1 MIWKRII
8 KRFILSLTPII
19 IIPAFLVFL
28 ILWTF
33 GLSLTSFLLI
43 FTLAQLYLIWF
54 HVEVALRQTK
64 LTELSYEPVFIAEVR
79 EDIGGRRTPEG
90 TPCVNYYIRIKNIGN
105 YPAYNLIVNLDP
117 MIREVIPEIQLN
129 SIIGSLG
136 KDQEET
142 LCIIPLEG
150 IRKLQN
156 LGIPLK
162 INIDYTNILNS
173 SSSVSFAFHPQFISF
188 PITFHGQRKLPGLLL
203 NSIDELN
210 LLVKLIMLPRK
221 LSKLKKYINMET
233 NMKNQRINV

>member
-1 MIWKRII
+1 MIWKNVI
-8 KRFILSLTPII
+8 KRFISSLTPII

-33 GLSLTSFLLI
+33 GLSLASFLLI
-43 FTLAQLYLIWF
+43 FTLAQIYLIWF

-64 LTELSYEPVFIAEVR
+64 LTGLSYEPVFIVEVR
-79 EDIGGRRTPEG
+79 ENIGGRIAPEG
-90 TPCVNYYIRIKNIGN
+90 TPRVNYYIRVKNIGN

-117 MIREVIPEIQLN
+117 MPREVISEIQLN

-142 LCIIPLEG
+142 LCIIPLEV
-150 IRKLQN
+150 IQKLEN

-162 INIDYTNILNS
+162 INIDYTNILNNS
-173 SSSVSFAFHPQFISF
+173 GSVSFTFYPQFISS
-188 PITFHGQRKLPGLLL
+188 PITFHGQGKLPGLLV

-210 LLVKLIMLPRK
+210 FLVKLIMLSRK
-221 LSKLKKYINMET
+221 LSKLKKNINTET
-233 NMKNQRINV
+233 K

>member
-33 GLSLTSFLLI
+33 GLSLASFLLI

-64 LTELSYEPVFIAEVR
+64 LTELSYEPVFIAYVKE
-79 EDIGGRRTPEG
+79 IPGGMTDSG
-90 TPCVNYYIRIKNIGN
+90 GSIYYHIMVKNIGN
-105 YPAYNLIVNLDP
+105 YPAYNLFVYLDP
-117 MIREVIPEIQLN
+117 IIRKVNPTLKPN
-129 SIIGSLG
+129 KSIIGSLD

-142 LCIIPLEG
+142 LCIMSLEDVQ
-150 IRKLQN
+150 KLQSSQIS
-156 LGIPLK
+156 LI
-162 INIDYTNILNS
+162 IDIDYKNVLGS
-173 SSSVSFAFHPQFISF
+173 SGSVSFAFHPQFISS
-188 PITFHGQRKLPGLLL
+188 PIILHGQRKFPGLLL

-210 LLVKLIMLPRK
+210 LLVKLITLPRK
-221 LSKLKKYINMET
+221 LSKLKKYINM
-233 NMKNQRINV
+233 

>member
-33 GLSLTSFLLI
+33 GLSLASFLLI

-64 LTELSYEPVFIAEVR
+64 LTELSYEPVFIAYVKEV
-79 EDIGGRRTPEG
+79 IGGREMPEG
-90 TPCVNYYIRIKNIGN
+90 PIYVGYHIMVKNIGN
-105 YPAYNLIVNLDP
+105 YPSYNLVVNLDP
-117 MIREVIPEIQLN
+117 MPREVISEIQLN

-142 LCIIPLEG
+142 LCKIPSKV
-150 IRKLQN
+150 IRKLEN
-156 LGIPLK
+156 LGLPLN
-162 INIDYTNILNS
+162 INIDYTNILNNS
-173 SSSVSFAFHPQFISF
+173 GSVSFTFHPQFNSS

-210 LLVKLIMLPRK
+210 LLVKLIMLSRK
-221 LSKLKKYINMET
+221 LSKLKKHINMET